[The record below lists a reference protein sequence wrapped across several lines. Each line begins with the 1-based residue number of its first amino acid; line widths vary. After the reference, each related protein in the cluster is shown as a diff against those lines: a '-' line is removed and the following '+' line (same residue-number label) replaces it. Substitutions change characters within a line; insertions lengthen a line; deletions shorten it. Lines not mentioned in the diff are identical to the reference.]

1 MLLLDEATAHLDARS
16 EALVQESLAQLMRG
30 RTVLIIAHRLKL
42 AYAADQIVVMDAGRA
57 VEEGD
62 HQTLLRRGGLYGQ
75 LVASYQG

>member
-16 EALVQESLAQLMRG
+16 EALVQESLTSLMSG

-42 AYAADQIVVMDAGRA
+42 ATTVDQIVVMHEGRA
-57 VEEGD
+57 VEQGD
-62 HQTLLRRGGLYGQ
+62 HETLLRRNGLYGQ